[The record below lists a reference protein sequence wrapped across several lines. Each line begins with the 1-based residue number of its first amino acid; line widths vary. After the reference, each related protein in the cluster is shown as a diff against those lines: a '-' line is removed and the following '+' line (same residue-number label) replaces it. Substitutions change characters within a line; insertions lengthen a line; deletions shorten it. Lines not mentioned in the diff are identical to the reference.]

1 MKNTQNAFANLSQS
15 SAEKKEYNISNGKAI
30 CVRGKRKKN
39 HEKTSKIFTL
49 LRQKINAG
57 FDFFFKLFFFFFSF
71 FQCHT
76 FHFTVLFILYRSI
89 EVHFFKGCRCLCLS

>member
-39 HEKTSKIFTL
+39 HEKTTKRFTL

-57 FDFFFKLFFFFFSF
+57 FDFFFKLFFFFFF
-71 FQCHT
+71 F
-76 FHFTVLFILYRSI
+76 FNVILFISLFCSFYI
-89 EVHFFKGCRCLCLS
+89 EVSKYTFSRVVDICV

>member
-1 MKNTQNAFANLSQS
+1 MKNTQTAFANLSQS

-39 HEKTSKIFTL
+39 HEKTTKRFTL

-57 FDFFFKLFFFFFSF
+57 FDFFFKLFFFFFF
-71 FQCHT
+71 F
-76 FHFTVLFILYRSI
+76 
-89 EVHFFKGCRCLCLS
+89 